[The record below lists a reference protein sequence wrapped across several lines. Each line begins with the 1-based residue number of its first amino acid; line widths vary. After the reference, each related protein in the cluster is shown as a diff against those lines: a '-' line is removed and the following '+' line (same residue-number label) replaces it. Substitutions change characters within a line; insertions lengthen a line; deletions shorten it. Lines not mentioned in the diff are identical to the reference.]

1 MTLTTNQLACSMTDP
16 FINVDKLSKWIGEKE
31 GVRKAFFHQ
40 LKDIPY
46 IQDGGV
52 LLSLK
57 KLS

>member
-1 MTLTTNQLACSMTDP
+1 MTLTTNQLAYSMTDP
-16 FINVDKLSKWIGEKE
+16 FINVDKLSKQIWEKE
-31 GVRKAFFHQ
+31 GVRKPFFHQ

-46 IQDGGV
+46 IQDRGV